1 MTELEKLLQQKEE
14 LERKIAEAKC
24 AGTVILDNVKLF
36 QNRNQNASYCDKWA
50 ISVRCRDAD
59 NPKQE
64 RYFPVIKGDSRE
76 AVISL
81 LPQTIA
87 DLQEL
92 CDRLQIEGART

>member
-24 AGTVILDNVKLF
+24 AGTVILENVKLF
-36 QNRNQNASYCDKWA
+36 QNTNKYSSSCGKWA
-50 ISVRCRDAD
+50 VSVRCRDTD
-59 NPKQE
+59 SPKQGG
-64 RYFPVIKGDSRE
+64 YFPIIKGNSRE

-81 LPQTIA
+81 LPQTIV

-92 CDRLQIEGART
+92 CDRLQIEGA